1 MIITIYNPCPHS
13 ISSIYK
19 NSYTHFQYKHYI
31 LRFRFFHFSF
41 FAYYNDQKEE
51 KKNHWNKIP
60 VKIPSFLL
68 LKHCDWMW
76 LNSSLE
82 EEFRI
87 IHRKAEVG
95 DVLSRAL
102 RVQKS
107 Q

>member
-19 NSYTHFQYKHYI
+19 NSYTHFQYKRYI
-31 LRFRFFHFSF
+31 LPFFIFRVLQRS
-41 FAYYNDQKEE
+41 KKR